1 MDIQNAAR
9 EAREAA
15 EAAQQEASNARTALI
30 SQRYAHLE
38 VKDAIPWIRVDVEDA
53 RCDVLDTRYLLNV
66 RESVVNSFEEGTE
79 SWNIA
84 ENLRAE
90 EARRLRNFRKIL
102 REKKKEL
109 KEKFAE
115 LHREAARRRECY
127 STYRQKKVLA
137 DQKES
142 EARVLEGQ
150 AAQQD
155 LLLAEQQENGDQVA
169 PNQEGQAAQEDL
181 PLAEQP
187 GNEDQVVP
195 DQSLEDQAA
204 QIESA

>member
-1 MDIQNAAR
+1 MDIQEAAR

-15 EAAQQEASNARTALI
+15 EAAKQDASNARSALI

-90 EARRLRNFRKIL
+90 EARKLRNFRKIL

-115 LHREAARRRECY
+115 LNRESARRRECY
-127 STYRQKKVLA
+127 RTYRQKKVLA

-150 AAQQD
+150 AAQPD
-155 LLLAEQQENGDQVA
+155 LLLAEQQE
-169 PNQEGQAAQEDL
+169 
-181 PLAEQP
+181 
-187 GNEDQVVP
+187 NEDQVVP

-204 QIESA
+204 QMESA